1 MHIEHY
7 IPAASLKPFIR
18 NYLVIACDEQQENR
32 LLPDTNLTLAL
43 RYKGQVEDLTAQP
56 YTLPL
61 SLFSGL
67 RKSPR
72 RVRYAP
78 DSGNVL
84 VIFREAGAAA
94 FFRQPLQELFEASVS
109 LDHFIPASELS
120 VIEEQLA
127 TAPNSVARVAV
138 VEQFLRSRLQPGVT
152 DPLISAALEQIQIA
166 RGQLKI
172 RELAASLYIS
182 QDAFE
187 KRFRKVVGTS
197 PKQFCFI
204 VRMKA
209 ITAGNKARQTFTD
222 IAFNAGYADQPHFNK
237 DFKLFTGQAP
247 TDFFSAPPLW

>member
-1 MHIEHY
+1 MHIKHY
-7 IPAASLKPFIR
+7 IPAAALKPFIR
-18 NYLVIACDEQQENR
+18 NYLVIACEEPQVNR
-32 LLPDTNLTLAL
+32 LLPDTNLTLAF
-43 RYKGQVEDLTAQP
+43 RYKGDVEDLTAEP
-56 YTLPL
+56 GILPL
-61 SLFSGL
+61 TLLAGL

-72 RVRYAP
+72 KVRYAA

-94 FFRQPLQELFEASVS
+94 FFRHPLQELFEAGVS
-109 LDHFIPASELS
+109 LDHFIPASVLS

-127 TAPNSVARVAV
+127 GAQDASARVAV
-138 VEQFLRSRLQPGVT
+138 VEQFLLSRLQPGT
-152 DPLISAALEQIQIA
+152 SDRLISTALEQIQVA

-172 RELAASLYIS
+172 RELAAALYIS

-187 KRFRKVVGTS
+187 KRFRKIIGTS
-197 PKQFCFI
+197 PKQFCSI

-209 ITAGNKARQTFTD
+209 ITAGSTAGKTFTD
-222 IAFNAGYADQPHFNK
+222 IALSAGYADQAHFNK